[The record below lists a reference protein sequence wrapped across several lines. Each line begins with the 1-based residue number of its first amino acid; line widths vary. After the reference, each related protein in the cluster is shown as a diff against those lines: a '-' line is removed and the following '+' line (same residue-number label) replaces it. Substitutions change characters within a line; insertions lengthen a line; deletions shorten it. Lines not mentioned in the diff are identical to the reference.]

1 MAEETPK
8 FREVQYFPWWAN
20 IMMAGSVPFVLVLW
34 ITQSGSKPVPG
45 RIALPMALFLAG
57 IFLSLFRMVT
67 LIYSD
72 QVVIEFG
79 WFKLIRL
86 KILLSAVKSC
96 RPVTY
101 SPIVDFGG
109 WGIRCGRGGKLAYSA
124 RGNKAAEIVTEK
136 RALLIGT
143 ERPEELSQVI
153 NSLLGAGE

>member
-1 MAEETPK
+1 MIDETPK

-20 IMMAGSVPFVLVLW
+20 VGMAGSVPFVLALW
-34 ITQSGSKPVPG
+34 ITQAGSKPVPG
-45 RIALPMALFLAG
+45 KVALPVVVLLSGVFL
-57 IFLSLFRMVT
+57 LLFRMVT

-72 QVVIEFG
+72 QVVVEFG
-79 WFKLIRL
+79 WLRLIRF
-86 KILLSAVKSC
+86 KMPVSGVKSC

-101 SPIVDFGG
+101 SPIGDFGG
-109 WGIRCGRGGKLAYSA
+109 WGIRFGREGKLAYIA
-124 RGNKAAEIVTEK
+124 RGNRAAEVVTEK